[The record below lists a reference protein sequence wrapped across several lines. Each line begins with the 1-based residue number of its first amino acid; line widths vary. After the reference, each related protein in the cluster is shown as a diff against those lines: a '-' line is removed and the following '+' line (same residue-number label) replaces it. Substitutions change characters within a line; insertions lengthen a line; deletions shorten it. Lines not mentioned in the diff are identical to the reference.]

1 MNPEKE
7 LQKYDVSRETFL
19 QLEQFVALLKE
30 WNEKIN
36 LVSRKSIDDVWS
48 RHVLDS
54 AQLVN
59 YIPNSTKLL
68 LDIGS
73 GSGFPA
79 IVLAIMLRA
88 KYPELKFILVESITK
103 KAVYLKDVCTKL
115 GLTNVIVE
123 NNRVENI
130 VFKNVDVITARAV
143 AALDVLCGYA
153 YKAGNKRTK
162 MLLLKGKSYN
172 TEHESA
178 QQKWQYNM
186 QVHKNEYGEDGV
198 VLEITNIRKR

>member
-1 MNPEKE
+1 MNPGDE
-7 LQKYDVSRETFL
+7 LKKYGVSRETFL
-19 QLEQFVALLKE
+19 QLEQFVVLLKE

-36 LVSRKSIDDVWS
+36 LVSHKSIDDVWC

-59 YIPNSTKLL
+59 YIPDNTKLL

-79 IVLAIMLRA
+79 IVLAIMLQA
-88 KYPELKFILVESITK
+88 KYPELKLILVESITK
-103 KAVYLKDVCTKL
+103 KAVYLKDVCAKL
-115 GLTNVIVE
+115 GLANVFVE
-123 NNRVENI
+123 NDRVENI
-130 VFKNVDVITARAV
+130 VFKNVDIITARAV

-172 TEHESA
+172 TEHEA
-178 QQKWQYNM
+178 ALQKWQYNIH
-186 QVHKNEYGEDGV
+186 VHKNEYSEEGV
-198 VLEITNIRKR
+198 ILEITNIRKR